1 MLVLGLLITVKMNSQ
16 DGSGFGDQL
25 WSATAVMLLLAIVS
39 RLPHA
44 QLQLFAGTVAGLLEN
59 HGGNNT

>member
-1 MLVLGLLITVKMNSQ
+1 MNSQ